1 MPGRAGDH
9 PEIYQFLLAVF
20 QGPSREEY
28 HAEQDEP
35 TYDPAQRLLVKR
47 EGRIAS
53 HCRLS
58 NRTMCFGDARFS
70 VAQLSWL
77 GTLPEFRSRG
87 YATRLLYRAEQHMR
101 DSGAMLGLLRT
112 RIPQFFRAAG
122 WAVCGRHSYSVAK
135 ARDILARL
143 AADSAPRLPL
153 SIRLWRHVELP
164 SLMRIYAQNTSK
176 SYGPLERS
184 EAYWRWLISRKAFD
198 HIIVAIHGRDRME
211 LVDTNA
217 PIVGYAVVR
226 QGRVVELLAS
236 PNYPTTAMQLLARAC
251 GDSIERNRQTIA
263 VEAPPG
269 DPLHQLIVEAGGQS
283 NASESD
289 GGEVLMVKVLD
300 PARLVKAIE
309 PDLVERSRAANLPAA
324 TELGLLVDGVKDALV
339 VTRRT
344 ARLTHGRLGRSYVIA
359 KRNEFTRLLLGHN
372 DAAESAQQERLVP
385 STQIALETARALF
398 PRLPLWRPT
407 WDEMPA

>member
-1 MPGRAGDH
+1 
-9 PEIYQFLLAVF
+9 
-20 QGPSREEY
+20 
-28 HAEQDEP
+28 
-35 TYDPAQRLLVKR
+35 
-47 EGRIAS
+47 
-53 HCRLS
+53 
-58 NRTMCFGDARFS
+58 
-70 VAQLSWL
+70 
-77 GTLPEFRSRG
+77 
-87 YATRLLYRAEQHMR
+87 
-101 DSGAMLGLLRT
+101 
-112 RIPQFFRAAG
+112 
-122 WAVCGRHSYSVAK
+122 
-135 ARDILARL
+135 
-143 AADSAPRLPL
+143 
-153 SIRLWRHVELP
+153 
-164 SLMRIYAQNTSK
+164 
-176 SYGPLERS
+176 
-184 EAYWRWLISRKAFD
+184 
-198 HIIVAIHGRDRME
+198 
-211 LVDTNA
+211 
-217 PIVGYAVVR
+217 
-226 QGRVVELLAS
+226 
-236 PNYPTTAMQLLARAC
+236 LARAC

-372 DAAESAQQERLVP
+372 DAAESAQQERLGP